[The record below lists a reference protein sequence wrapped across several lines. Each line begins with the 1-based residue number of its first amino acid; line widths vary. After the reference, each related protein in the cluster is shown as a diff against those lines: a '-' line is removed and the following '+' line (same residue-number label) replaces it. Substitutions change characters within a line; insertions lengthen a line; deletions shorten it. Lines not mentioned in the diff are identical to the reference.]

1 MNIHYIIINLRQQ
14 TTRERKITGKNP
26 DITLR
31 MRVAITGKTGL
42 GLSAILKLPY
52 TLVIKHINEYLT
64 SKLSIA

>member
-31 MRVAITGKTGL
+31 MRVAIRGKL
-42 GLSAILKLPY
+42 VSLSAIFKITVHIGHY
-52 TLVIKHINEYLT
+52 THK
-64 SKLSIA
+64 